1 MGIPLSVRS
10 YAGVVLEKQ
19 QLRRE
24 IQARRGARG
33 RADQAADPGART
45 GRSGVTENLIAVATG
60 IGATRVACF
69 VGVRGEPDT
78 AGFLAWAHTTGVDVL
93 LPRSL
98 ADGSLEW
105 ALHVPGNLGTGAF
118 GIPEP
123 QGPAVV
129 GGSATVDLIFVPAAA
144 VDVTGGRLGW
154 GRGFYDRELARI
166 AALGAA
172 SPAVFAVVWES
183 EILAAVPR
191 EPHDVPVHGA
201 VTEET
206 VHHFG

>member
-1 MGIPLSVRS
+1 M
-10 YAGVVLEKQ
+10 LEKQ

-24 IQARRGARG
+24 IQARRVTRA
-33 RADQAADPGART
+33 RADETAAPGAHT
-45 GRSGVTENLIAVATG
+45 GRSGLTENLIAVATG
-60 IGATRVACF
+60 IGATRIACF

-78 AGFLAWAHTTGVDVL
+78 AGFLEWARTAGVDVL

-98 ADGSLEW
+98 AGGSLEW
-105 ALHVPGNLGTGAF
+105 ALHVPGDLKAGAF

-123 QGPAVV
+123 QGPAIV
-129 GGSATVDLIFVPAAA
+129 GGAASAELIFVPAAA
-144 VDVTGGRLGW
+144 VDTAGGRLGW

-183 EILAAVPR
+183 EVLAAVPR

-201 VTEET
+201 VTEES